1 MHASLG
7 CAAMRLLLIL
17 AVAIVWVTPV
27 HAQSL
32 RARRIAMGLSSPVYA
47 TAPRGDARIFVA
59 ELGGKIRVLENGA
72 LLPTPFLDLAAQ
84 VDEEGEGGLLGLT
97 FSPNYATDGFF
108 YVYYTTGDPNVAT
121 DLVAIVSRFSVSG
134 DPATSNVAN
143 AASETPIF
151 SVEKPT
157 AEHNGGTIAIRDGF
171 LFLALGDGGGIGDPD
186 DLAQNLASSFGKI
199 LRFDLAQSVPVPQ
212 IWARGL
218 RNPFRFSF
226 DALTGDLY
234 LGDVGFGDRE
244 EIDVEAAASP
254 GGRNYGWDVEEGS
267 LCYDPTPALGEPA
280 CGDPGL
286 VRPVHEYAHDPEQIC
301 NAVTGGVVYRGASIP
316 QLQGEYLFGDF
327 CSEQIWSFVWDGAG
341 GTVGPVVEQ
350 GIDTDISEID
360 AITAITEDGAGEV
373 LVVDLGGELFRLVP
387 EPDFAALAA
396 SSALAIAV
404 MRRRSIRLR

>member
-1 MHASLG
+1 MHASLA
-7 CAAMRLLLIL
+7 CMLMRLLLIL
-17 AVAIVWVTPV
+17 AAAIVWATPI

-32 RARRIAMGLSSPVYA
+32 RAQRIAMGLSSPVYA
-47 TAPRGDARIFVA
+47 TAPLGDARIFIV

-97 FSPNYATDGFF
+97 FSPDYASDGSF
-108 YVYYTTGDPNVAT
+108 YVYYTTGDPNVAV

-151 SVEKPT
+151 TVEKPT
-157 AEHNGGTIAIRDGF
+157 AEHNGGTLAIRDGF
-171 LFLALGDGGGIGDPD
+171 LYLALGDGGGVGDPD

-199 LRFDLAQSVPVPQ
+199 LRFDLAQPAPVPQ

-286 VRPVHEYAHDPEQIC
+286 VRPVYEYAHDPEQFC
-301 NAVTGGVVYRGASIP
+301 NAVTGGVVYRGAAIP

-327 CSEQIWSFVWDGAG
+327 CSEQISSFVWDGAA
-341 GTVGPVVEQ
+341 GTIGPVVEQ
-350 GIDTDISEID
+350 RIETDISAID

-387 EPDFAALAA
+387 EPAPTALAA
-396 SSALAIAV
+396 ASALALATL
-404 MRRRSIRLR
+404 RGRSSRSR

>member
-1 MHASLG
+1 
-7 CAAMRLLLIL
+7 
-17 AVAIVWVTPV
+17 
-27 HAQSL
+27 
-32 RARRIAMGLSSPVYA
+32 
-47 TAPRGDARIFVA
+47 
-59 ELGGKIRVLENGA
+59 
-72 LLPTPFLDLAAQ
+72 
-84 VDEEGEGGLLGLT
+84 
-97 FSPNYATDGFF
+97 
-108 YVYYTTGDPNVAT
+108 
-121 DLVAIVSRFSVSG
+121 VSG

-143 AASETPIF
+143 AASETPLF

-171 LFLALGDGGGIGDPD
+171 LYLALGDGGGIGDPD

-199 LRFDLAQSVPVPQ
+199 LRFDLAQTAAAPQ
-212 IWARGL
+212 IWARRL

-254 GGRNYGWDVEEGS
+254 GGRNYGWDVEEAS
-267 LCYDPTPALGEPA
+267 LCFDPTPALGEPA

-286 VRPVHEYAHDPEQIC
+286 VRPVHEYPHDPEQIC
-301 NAVTGGVVYRGASIP
+301 NAVTGGVVYRGAAIP

-327 CSEQIWSFVWDGAG
+327 CSEQIWSFVWDSAG

-350 GIDTDISEID
+350 SIETDVSEID
-360 AITAITEDGAGEV
+360 AITAITEDGAGEL

-387 EPDFAALAA
+387 EPASAALGAA
-396 SSALAIAV
+396 SALALA
-404 MRRRSIRLR
+404 MLRGRSPRPR